1 MSNSHGDDYLS
12 LFEDDHVNLS
22 PEHNEW
28 KILIVDDD
36 ENVHQATVL
45 ALTNTQLLG
54 RNVCFLHAYSAKQA
68 IECLKDNGDVAVVLI
83 DFVMQRDNS
92 GLQLVRAI
100 REDLD
105 LHDLRIILRTG
116 QPGYVQE
123 IEAIHDYDINVYQ
136 ARLNHTRSYLCKTLT
151 TALRAYEQIRVVNAG
166 KRGLDQ
172 IIDASERMKSHQG
185 LSEFATGII
194 TEIAGLL
201 QTEAEG
207 FVCARGRSNVSGQI
221 RLIAATGRF
230 APFVEQTLSTLSD
243 LTLEARVFETFTEH
257 RNRHDAESC
266 TLFFASETGNNL
278 VAYIETRR
286 PLNEVSRRLLEV
298 FCANIRVNFDNVQ
311 LFDQLHDHAY
321 NDQLLH
327 IPNRLAFMHAVSDAI
342 HARRLSE
349 TIALVDIDHFSHI
362 NDALGYRYGDA
373 MLKAVARRLVE
384 NLPESTVI
392 SRMTADTFG
401 ILGSDEVIS
410 PANLHAL
417 FHEPFVVEGAEQ
429 SLSATIGFARLSDI
443 QGSGT
448 EAVKL
453 ANIALNQAK
462 NTSRGEGVYFTP
474 AMEFETRARLRLL
487 RELRSAFD
495 EERLFVTY
503 QPQYS
508 LSTRQLIG
516 VEALLRWRTD
526 EGNFVSPNQFIPLA
540 ESSGLIVGLGKWVL
554 RTACHD
560 LKRLVDDGF
569 KDLRMSVNVSVMQF
583 RHPGFA
589 ETIDEVLAESRIDP
603 RLLELEITESVAMLD
618 AGFMLSTLN
627 QLKERGISIAIDDF
641 GTGFSSLSYLERLN
655 VDRLKVDQSFIEQM
669 GQADSSL
676 RIVET
681 IVQLGRTLQL
691 QVIAEGVEHR
701 AQAELLEHI
710 GCHEAQGY
718 LYAKPMT
725 FRQLRAFLA
734 SPPPTRASLG
744 NALNNGSCRV
754 LPPETL
760 GGYSRSQSNPAPSQ
774 GTAGND

>member
-1 MSNSHGDDYLS
+1 MSDMHGDNYLS
-12 LFEDDHVNLS
+12 LFEDDHVKLS
-22 PEHNEW
+22 PEHSEW
-28 KILIVDDD
+28 KVLLVDDD

-45 ALTNTQLLG
+45 ALTNTPLLG
-54 RNVCFLHAYSAKQA
+54 RSVRFLHAYSARQA
-68 IECLKDNGDVAVVLI
+68 IEYLKDESDIAIVLI
-83 DFVMQRDNS
+83 DFVMQCDNS

-105 LHDLRIILRTG
+105 QQDLRIILRTG
-116 QPGYVQE
+116 QPGYVEE
-123 IEAIHDYDINVYQ
+123 IDAIHDYDINVYQ
-136 ARLNHTRSYLCKTLT
+136 TRLNHNRSYLCKTLS

-166 KRGLDQ
+166 QRGLDR
-172 IIDASERMKSHQG
+172 IIKASERMKSCQH
-185 LSEFATGII
+185 LADFATGII
-194 TEIAGLL
+194 TEIACLL
-201 QTEAEG
+201 EIEAEG
-207 FVCARGRSNVSGQI
+207 FVCSHGRSNVSGQI
-221 RLIAATGRF
+221 HLIAASGRF
-230 APFVEQTLSTLSD
+230 TPFANQTLSALNDLS
-243 LTLEARVFETFTEH
+243 LEARVFETFNEH
-257 RNRHDAESC
+257 RNRHDSTSC
-266 TLFFASETGNNL
+266 TLFFSSETGNNL
-278 VAYIETRR
+278 VAYIETQR
-286 PLNEVSRRLLEV
+286 PLNDILLRLLDV
-298 FCANIRVNFDNVQ
+298 FCTNIRINFDNVQ

-342 HARRLSE
+342 HAKRLNE

-373 MLKAVARRLVE
+373 MLKAVARRLIE
-384 NLPESTVI
+384 NLPEDTVI
-392 SRMTADTFG
+392 SRMNADTFG
-401 ILGSDEVIS
+401 ILGDDDAIA
-410 PANLHAL
+410 PASLHAL
-417 FHEPFVVEGAEQ
+417 FLDPFVVEGAEQ
-429 SLSATIGFARLSDI
+429 RLSATIGFARLSEI

-462 NTSRGEGVYFTP
+462 NTSRGQGVYFTQT
-474 AMEFETRARLRLL
+474 MEFETRARLRLL
-487 RELRSAFD
+487 QELRSAFD
-495 EERLFVTY
+495 QERLFVTY
-503 QPQYS
+503 QPQYC
-508 LSTRQLIG
+508 LTTQRLIG

-560 LKRLVDDGF
+560 LKRLVNDGHT
-569 KDLRMSVNVSVMQF
+569 DLRMSVNVSVMQF

-618 AGFMLSTLN
+618 AGFMLATMD
-627 QLKERGISIAIDDF
+627 QLKARGISIAIDDF

-655 VDRLKVDQSFIEQM
+655 VDRLKVDQSFINQM
-669 GQADSSL
+669 AHADSSL

-718 LYAKPMT
+718 LYARPMT
-725 FRQLRAFLA
+725 FRQLRVFLA

-744 NALNNGSCRV
+744 NTLNNGSCRV
-754 LPPETL
+754 LSPATL
-760 GGYSRSQSNPAPSQ
+760 TAPSRSYGSPASPM
-774 GTAGND
+774 GTANDE

>member
-1 MSNSHGDDYLS
+1 MSTNQGDDYLS
-12 LFEDDHVNLS
+12 LFEDDHVHLS
-22 PEHNEW
+22 PEQNEW
-28 KILIVDDD
+28 KVLIVDED

-45 ALTNTQLLG
+45 ALTSTPILG
-54 RNVCFLHAYSAKQA
+54 RNVLFLHAYSARQA
-68 IECLKDNGDVAVVLI
+68 IECLQDQNDVAVVLI
-83 DFVMQRDNS
+83 DFVQQKNNAH
-92 GLQLVRAI
+92 LQLVRAI
-100 REDLD
+100 REDLE
-105 LHDLRIILRTG
+105 LRDLRIILRTG
-116 QPGYVQE
+116 RPGYVAE
-123 IEAIHDYDINVYQ
+123 IEAIHDYDLNVYQ
-136 ARLNHTRSYLCKTLT
+136 TRLNHTRNYLCKTLS
-151 TALRAYEQIRVVNAG
+151 TALRAYEQIRIVNAG

-172 IIDASERMKSHQG
+172 IIDASERMKSHQS
-185 LSEFATGII
+185 LYEFATGII
-194 TEIAGLL
+194 NEIAGLL
-201 QTEAEG
+201 QIEAEG
-207 FVCARGRSNVSGQI
+207 FVCEHGRSHVSGQI
-221 RLIAATGRF
+221 RLIAATGRYSDF
-230 APFVEQTLSTLSD
+230 IDQSLSTLND
-243 LTLEARVFETFTEH
+243 LSLEARIFETFNDH
-257 RNRHDAESC
+257 RNHYDSETC

-278 VAYIETRR
+278 VAFIENGRS
-286 PLNEVSRRLLEV
+286 LNEVSRRLLEV
-298 FCANIRVNFDNVQ
+298 FCANIRINFDNVQ

-342 HARRLSE
+342 HAKRLNE

-373 MLKAVARRLVE
+373 MLKAVARRMME
-384 NLPESTVI
+384 NLPENTVI

-401 ILGSDEVIS
+401 ILGDDQDVS
-410 PANLHAL
+410 PDKLNAL
-417 FHEPFVVEGAEQ
+417 FVEPFVVEGAEQ
-429 SLSATIGFARLSDI
+429 RLSATIGFARLSEI
-443 QGSGT
+443 HGSGT

-462 NTSRGEGVYFTP
+462 NTSRGEGVYFTQS
-474 AMEFETRARLRLL
+474 MEFETRARLRLL

-508 LSTRQLIG
+508 LSTRRLIG

-526 EGNFVSPNQFIPLA
+526 EGNFVSPSQFIPLA

-560 LKRLVDDGF
+560 LKRLVNDGH

-589 ETIDEVLAESRIDP
+589 ETVDEVLAESRIDP

-618 AGFMLSTLN
+618 ASFMLATLD
-627 QLKERGISIAIDDF
+627 QLKARGISIAIDDF

-669 GQADSSL
+669 AQTDSSL

-681 IVQLGRTLQL
+681 IVQLGRTLEL

-734 SPPPTRASLG
+734 SPPPTRTYLG
-744 NALNNGSCRV
+744 HSLNNGSCRV
-754 LPPETL
+754 LQPETI
-760 GGYSRSQSNPAPSQ
+760 SAPFPKQ
-774 GTAGND
+774 DEPQPPPGTTNGE